1 MCTCNERQKHVV
13 ATRRTADD
21 VVIKLWSSGEITTN
35 FGAIPKS
42 VGKSQYAYVRAQAV
56 RANWLIDFALYDW
69 RELSV
74 VITAYR
80 KELRKVATELHRG
93 QLIVMRSTTQEH
105 WEHTVPKAA
114 NAGSRINLTFRTFL
128 TT

>member
-42 VGKSQYAYVRAQAV
+42 VGKSPYAYVRAQAM

-69 RELSV
+69 HELSV

-80 KELRKVATELHRG
+80 KELRKVGSLYSESDAVITAKR
-93 QLIVMRSTTQEH
+93 QAR
-105 WEHTVPKAA
+105 KAL
-114 NAGSRINLTFRTFL
+114 S
-128 TT
+128 

>member
-21 VVIKLWSSGEITTN
+21 VVIKLWSTGEITTN

-42 VGKSQYAYVRAQAV
+42 VGKSPYGYVRAQAV
-56 RANWLIDFALYDW
+56 RVNWLVDFALYDW

-80 KELRKVATELHRG
+80 NELRKVGLLYSESDAVITAKRQVRKALSCAATPTP
-93 QLIVMRSTTQEH
+93 TTC
-105 WEHTVPKAA
+105 
-114 NAGSRINLTFRTFL
+114 
-128 TT
+128 

>member
-1 MCTCNERQKHVV
+1 MCTCNERQKHVI

-35 FGAIPKS
+35 FGAIPKT
-42 VGKSQYAYVRAQAV
+42 VGKSPYAYVRAQAV

-69 RELSV
+69 HELSV

-80 KELRKVATELHRG
+80 KELRKVGLLYSESDAVITAKRQVRKALSCAATPTP
-93 QLIVMRSTTQEH
+93 TTC
-105 WEHTVPKAA
+105 
-114 NAGSRINLTFRTFL
+114 
-128 TT
+128 